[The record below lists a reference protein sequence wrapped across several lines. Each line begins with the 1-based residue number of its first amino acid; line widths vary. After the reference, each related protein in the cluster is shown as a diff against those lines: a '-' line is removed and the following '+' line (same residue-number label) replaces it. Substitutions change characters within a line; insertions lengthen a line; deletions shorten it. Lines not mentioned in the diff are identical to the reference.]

1 MNEKVNKVIDVVLK
15 VISVLQVVAQA
26 LKAVFPAEQAAA
38 SQSQN
43 QQQVISN
50 FFKGDL

>member
-15 VISVLQVVAQA
+15 IISVVQIVAQA
-26 LKAVFPAEQAAA
+26 LRAVFPVEQAAA

-43 QQQVISN
+43 QQVISN